1 MAIQPPSDIVLDVA
15 RAADPLEYRASIEKL
30 RIAQNAMR
38 TPDSVLISVNEKADF
53 SDLVRS
59 DFVPPKEV
67 VHQVHIKSKAIN
79 DKNSEVFKA
88 FEAFMLQSFIENMF
102 TTDLPSV
109 FGKGQAGKI
118 WKFMMIEQLAK
129 EFAMSGGVGIAQM
142 FASEQEKKTE
152 GLLKEN
158 LSHEKE
164 LKQTLVMQDYRTIAD
179 VIVHANELNWVR
191 QPR

>member
-30 RIAQNAMR
+30 RIAQNAVR
-38 TPDSVLISVNEKADF
+38 TPDSASVSVNEKADF
-53 SDLVRS
+53 SNLVRS
-59 DFVPPKEV
+59 DLVPPKEV
-67 VHQVHIKSKAIN
+67 VHQVHIKSRAIN
-79 DKNSEVFKA
+79 DKNSEVFKD
-88 FEAFMLQSFIENMF
+88 FEAFMLQALIENMF

-118 WKFMMIEQLAK
+118 WKFMMVEQLAK
-129 EFAMSGGVGIAQM
+129 EFAMSGGIGIAQM
-142 FASEQEKKTE
+142 LASEQEKKTE

-164 LKQTLVMQDYRTIAD
+164 LKQTLVVQDYRTIAD
-179 VIVHANELNWVR
+179 VIVHANELNLVR
-191 QPR
+191 QHR